1 MANELRR
8 SSLTFWGLVFFAVT
22 VIFPAGPFAVT
33 GVTAMDFA
41 GKTAPLA
48 FLIGG
53 ITLFLAII
61 AVYVY
66 TTKVS
71 NAGGYYKFVEVSVKS
86 KLLGKSVG
94 FYYLFWVI
102 GDMIVA
108 SIVVGWFLWVGL
120 ETLIGY
126 TLPLI
131 WVILASLITPVV
143 YLVVGFYSINLSQ
156 KIAIIMGIIEI
167 AFFVGLSIAI
177 LIKSPYNGLEYFNI
191 GNSLNGLHG
200 FFLAMVVGAFLAY
213 GGYGSIVALGEEA
226 KFPHQT
232 IKKAIVTALLIM
244 VAYDTLVVYA
254 NVAGVGPNLQTALSY
269 FAPGLYITKGYFG
282 FGLTVITFIVVE
294 VSQLMSPVLFGN
306 SGARALFALAR
317 DGVFP
322 SSLAKVHKKYQSP
335 YMAVIAVFVTVVI
348 GIILSLVSLVYYF
361 GENNGLFYPIAI
373 WGTAITIFTL
383 VYHIIVNQT
392 LAPFMHKVKQLNPV
406 VHILAPTVAS
416 VIMAV
421 AIYYSLLGLT
431 WPLSAVYIM
440 IPVWII
446 VAVVVI
452 AARSRK
458 MKSDTL
464 ETLEQPA

>member
-1 MANELRR
+1 MANELRK

-33 GVTAMDFA
+33 GVTAMEFA
-41 GKTAPLA
+41 GETAPLA

-53 ITLFLAII
+53 VTLFLAII
-61 AVYVY
+61 AVYIY
-66 TTKVS
+66 TTKIS
-71 NAGGYYKFVEVSVKS
+71 NAGGYYKFVEVSVPNKYLS
-86 KLLGKSVG
+86 KSVG
-94 FYYLFWVI
+94 FYYLFWVV

-120 ETLIGY
+120 ETLVGY

-131 WVILASLITPVV
+131 WVILASLITPIV
-143 YLVVGFYSINLSQ
+143 YLVVGFFSINLSQ
-156 KIAIIMGIIEI
+156 KIAIIMGVIEI
-167 AFFVGLSIAI
+167 VFFVGLSIAI
-177 LIKSPYNGLEYFNI
+177 LIKSPYNGAQYFNI
-191 GNSLNGLHG
+191 GNSVNGLHG

-226 KFPHQT
+226 KFPLQT

-254 NVAGVGPNLQTALSY
+254 NVAGVGPNLPAALQY

-282 FGLTVITFIVVE
+282 FATTIVAFVVVE

-317 DGVFP
+317 DGMFP
-322 SSLAKVHKKYQSP
+322 ASLAKVHKKYQSP
-335 YMAVIAVFVTVVI
+335 YVAVMAVFVAVVI
-348 GIILSLVSLVYYF
+348 GIILSLVTLVYYF
-361 GENNGLFYPIAI
+361 GEDNGLFYPIAI

-383 VYHIIVNQT
+383 LYHIIVNQT
-392 LAPFMHKVKQLNPV
+392 LAAFMQKLKQLNIV
-406 VHILAPTVAS
+406 VHVIAPTAAS
-416 VIMAV
+416 VIMAI
-421 AIYYSLLGLT
+421 AIYYSLAGLT
-431 WPLSAVYIM
+431 WPLSAIYIM

-446 VAVVVI
+446 ISILAVYATRNRV
-452 AARSRK
+452 K
-458 MKSDTL
+458 MDKL
-464 ETLEQPA
+464 EEYL

>member
-1 MANELRR
+1 MADELRK

-53 ITLFLAII
+53 LTLFLAII
-61 AVYVY
+61 AVYIY
-66 TTKVS
+66 TTKIS
-71 NAGGYYKFVEVSVKS
+71 NAGGYYKFVEASVSNKYLS
-86 KLLGKSVG
+86 KSVG
-94 FYYLFWVI
+94 FYYLFWVV

-120 ETLIGY
+120 ETLVGY

-131 WVILASLITPVV
+131 WVVLASLITPVV
-143 YLVVGFYSINLSQ
+143 YLVVGIYSITLSQ
-156 KIAIIMGIIEI
+156 KIAIVMGVIEI
-167 AFFVGLSIAI
+167 AFFVGLSAAI
-177 LIKSPYNGLEYFNI
+177 LIKSPYNSTAYFNI
-191 GNSLNGLHG
+191 GNSLGGLHG

-213 GGYGSIVALGEEA
+213 GGYGSIVVLGEEA
-226 KFPHQT
+226 KLPTHT
-232 IKKAIVTALLIM
+232 IKKAVVTALLIM

-254 NVAGVGPNLQTALSY
+254 NVAGVGPNLNTALQY
-269 FAPGLYITKGYFG
+269 FAPGLYITKNYFG
-282 FGLTVITFIVVE
+282 FATTILAFAVVE

-306 SGARALFALAR
+306 SGARALYALAR

-335 YMAVIAVFVTVVI
+335 YMAVLAVFVVVVI

-361 GENNGLFYPIAI
+361 GEDNGLFLPIAI

-392 LAPFMHKVKQLNPV
+392 LTAFMQKLKQLNPL
-406 VHILAPTVAS
+406 VHIVGPTAAS

-440 IPVWII
+440 IPVWIV
-446 VAVVVI
+446 VALVVVY
-452 AARSRK
+452 ARRDKIK
-458 MKSDTL
+458 MDTAI
-464 ETLEQPA
+464 E